1 MPNVTKRNIAQQ
13 ISETTGITQKE
24 ILYCIDS
31 LFDEIAEILKNADS
45 IKIRGFGT
53 FKSRVKRAR
62 PARDFLRG
70 KTITLE
76 ERIVPQ
82 FRFHEKL
89 KEVVNQGNK
98 TGEIIEIFDVP
109 F

>member
-31 LFDEIAEILKNADS
+31 LFEEIADILQNSDS

-53 FKSRVKRAR
+53 FKSRVKSAR
-62 PARDFLRG
+62 PARDFLKG
-70 KTITLE
+70 KTITLD

-89 KEVVNQGNK
+89 KEVVDNGNK
-98 TGEIIEIFDVP
+98 TGEIVEIFDLTY
-109 F
+109 